1 VAPSPLNLS
10 LPSDLQRRLAAA
22 ADSRGATVSAL
33 CQQWIL
39 EGLERL
45 EESQVTD
52 RDGVGRCSV
61 RTGMRTTGP
70 KPLPLQ
76 Q

>member
-1 VAPSPLNLS
+1 MAPSPLNLS
-10 LPSDLQRRLAAA
+10 LTSDLQRRLASA

-52 RDGVGRCSV
+52 ADGVGRCSV
-61 RTGMRTTGP
+61 RTGIRTTGP
-70 KPLPLQ
+70 TPLPLQ